1 MNLFFMIDEQTD
13 GLDADIVKQMLDIVR
28 DALRNPHQPRPSDE
42 WIGGEVARDFW
53 ARAMPLATSISQK
66 RFVDAFFE
74 CLDGLAQEAVDRKHH
89 HVRNFESYLDIR
101 RETIG
106 CKPVFAF
113 VELELEIPDDVF
125 NHASLAHLRLWANEM
140 ICIAND
146 IYSYNVEQSRGDD
159 LHNMVT
165 VVMHQYNMDV
175 RGAMAWIGEYN
186 DQIASSFIVSMTQI
200 PSWGS
205 KIDAQVAQ
213 YVRGLGMCVKGV
225 DQWHWESH
233 RYFGTKGVE
242 IMKHRVVDLLPQVDL
257 GLGTV
262 INIP

>member
-1 MNLFFMIDEQTD
+1 M
-13 GLDADIVKQMLDIVR
+13 
-28 DALRNPHQPRPSDE
+28 
-42 WIGGEVARDFW
+42 
-53 ARAMPLATSISQK
+53 ATSISQK
-66 RFVDAFFE
+66 RFVSAFSE
-74 CLDGLAQEAVDRKHH
+74 CLDGLAQEALDRKYHH
-89 HVRNFESYLDIR
+89 IRNFDSYLDIR

-125 NHASLAHLRLWANEM
+125 NHPSLTYLRLWANEM
-140 ICIAND
+140 ICIANVSSNIFLVLRSNSYAVNQD

-165 VVMHQYNMDV
+165 IIMHQYNLDV

-186 DQIASSFIVSMTQI
+186 DRIASSFIGTMSQI
-200 PSWGS
+200 PSWGAE
-205 KIDAQVAQ
+205 IDAQVAR
-213 YVRGLGMCVKGV
+213 YVRGLGMCVKGS

-233 RYFGTKGVE
+233 RYFGTRGVE

-262 INIP
+262 INIPSDYNITPTIAS